1 MYGSDVK
8 IFEWLRDRSSL
19 LYIYGMRITL
29 KKVLVRASMISIL
42 GIIIFYAYF
51 QSRAI
56 IAGPQLSILEPQH
69 GSTATSSLI
78 IIRGIA
84 IHAKEITLQGRPI
97 LIDLQGNFA
106 EKLLLVD
113 GYNII
118 ELTATDTQGRQIKK
132 MLALTYHT
140 PQHSITP

>member
-1 MYGSDVK
+1 
-8 IFEWLRDRSSL
+8 
-19 LYIYGMRITL
+19 MRITL
-29 KKVLVRASMISIL
+29 KKVLARALMISIL

-56 IAGPQLSILEPQH
+56 IAGPQLSIIEPQH
-69 GSTATSSLI
+69 GSSATSSLVTV
-78 IIRGIA
+78 RGIA
-84 IHAKEITLQGRPI
+84 IHAKEITIQGRPI
-97 LIDLQGNFA
+97 LIDLQGNFT
-106 EKLLLVD
+106 EKLLLAD

-132 MLALTYHT
+132 LLELTYHA